1 MSSAI
6 FGRSWSFVV
15 AAAGRAGGAKAAALA
30 RRARS
35 VRMALAAWWC
45 TAVFCSRSAF
55 KRSDSLP
62 QLAAALKAA
71 LRTYALE
78 AVMVQLSVEGVVS
91 KATRLLVCLCA
102 NALQQRR
109 CLQEAARA
117 RRR

>member
-1 MSSAI
+1 MM
-6 FGRSWSFVV
+6 V
-15 AAAGRAGGAKAAALA
+15 
-30 RRARS
+30 
-35 VRMALAAWWC
+35 LAAWWC

-55 KRSDSLP
+55 ESSDSLP
-62 QLAAALKAA
+62 QLAAALKPA

-78 AVMVQLSVEGVVS
+78 AVMVQLSVEEVVS